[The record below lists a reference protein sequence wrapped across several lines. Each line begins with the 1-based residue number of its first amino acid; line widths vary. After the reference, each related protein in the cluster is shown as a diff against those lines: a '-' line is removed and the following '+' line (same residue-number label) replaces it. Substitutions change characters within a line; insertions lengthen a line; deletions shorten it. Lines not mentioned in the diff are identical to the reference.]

1 MAVGY
6 SSAMTQRRDLT
17 DTTALAAWQQ
27 SARGAQCLAAEQREL
42 DRVLPGL
49 FGRCIVQ
56 VGSWGLG
63 RAQIDQAQMPV
74 RLVLGTAA
82 SDGSDAVIQ
91 SDALPLA
98 KGQADAVLLPHS
110 LDYARSPHRLL
121 READRLLSPRGHL
134 VVLGFNPLSLWG
146 LRHLLGL
153 PHAALPPGAR
163 FLTLRRVI
171 DWMSLLDMDIVQLRR
186 FGVGCPWTRPVG
198 SRDGWSVWRALGF
211 AHEAFVVV
219 GRKRTV
225 PATPIRERWAAR
237 QPDMAPAGVR
247 VSFEAAAQR
256 RDARD

>member
-1 MAVGY
+1 MGN
-6 SSAMTQRRDLT
+6 RHDLNNAA
-17 DTTALAAWQQ
+17 ALRTWHQ
-27 SARGAQCLAAEQREL
+27 SARGQQLLAAEQAEL

-56 VGSWGLG
+56 VGSWGPG
-63 RAQIDQAQMPV
+63 RAQIEQAQMPL
-74 RLVLGTAA
+74 RLVLGTAMDA
-82 SDGSDAVIQ
+82 GSDAVIQ

-110 LDYARSPHRLL
+110 LEYAHSPHRLL

-134 VVLGFNPLSLWG
+134 IVLGFNPVSLWG
-146 LRHLLGL
+146 LRHLIGL

-163 FLTLRRVI
+163 FLTLHRVI
-171 DWMSLLDMDIVQLRR
+171 DWMNLLDMDIVQLRR
-186 FGVGCPWTRPVG
+186 FGVGFPWTRSVG
-198 SRDGWSVWRALGF
+198 FRDGWSVWRALGF

-237 QPDMAPAGVR
+237 QPDMAAAGVR
-247 VSFEAAAQR
+247 VNFQAAAQR
-256 RDARD
+256 RAARD